1 MKLSELTEVLIRSLV
16 KDPDS
21 VSVRQF
27 DDEEDFITIEV
38 LVNESGMGAVIGR
51 KGITAQSIR
60 TIVQAAAYINGE
72 KKVRINIDSI

>member
-38 LVNESGMGAVIGR
+38 LVNESDMGAVIGR

-60 TIVQAAAYINGE
+60 TILQAAAYINGE